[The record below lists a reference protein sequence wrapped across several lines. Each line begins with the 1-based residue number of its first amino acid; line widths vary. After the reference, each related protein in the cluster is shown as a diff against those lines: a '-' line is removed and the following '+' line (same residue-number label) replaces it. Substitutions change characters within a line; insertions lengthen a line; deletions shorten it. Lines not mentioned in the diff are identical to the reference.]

1 MGLFSDLSTRKDI
14 IAPAPSTAKKRAL
27 ICLIYNHLAYF
38 QLKISEQMR
47 ENGHIETVLFKQR
60 FNTLEVLRQLRKPI
74 TVDVRFLK
82 NCSFLLTIFANKVLI
97 FVNGLQI
104 LSKNQRWSPFW
115 YRIAVASL

>member
-1 MGLFSDLSTRKDI
+1 
-14 IAPAPSTAKKRAL
+14 
-27 ICLIYNHLAYF
+27 
-38 QLKISEQMR
+38 MR
-47 ENGHIETVLFKQR
+47 ENGHIETILFKQR

-104 LSKNQRWSPFW
+104 LSKNQRWSLFW